1 MTTTAVDEFEPA
13 HAGSW
18 TRADRREA
26 NHESAHAVV
35 AVLVGLTVTEC
46 RIDKP
51 ESVWCCGRTGVE
63 PDVGNL
69 HGHLLATIAGPIID
83 GRPISWPPRAGAG
96 QDDEKVAAHI
106 LGRVAMDELAW
117 GVAHAEVIALF
128 RSNKAAMMA
137 VSGALLEHGALHG
150 ADVHRLVTE
159 AEAGP

>member
-1 MTTTAVDEFEPA
+1 MTTTAIDEFEAP
-13 HAGSW
+13 HPGSW
-18 TRADRREA
+18 TRADLRSA
-26 NHESAHAVV
+26 NHEAAHAVV
-35 AVLVGLTVTEC
+35 AVLCGLTVTES
-46 RIDKP
+46 RIDKIETP
-51 ESVWCCGRTGVE
+51 WSCGYTRVV
-63 PDVGNL
+63 PDLENL
-69 HGHLLATIAGPIID
+69 RGHLLATIAGPIID
-83 GRPISWPPRAGAG
+83 GNPIGWPPLGAG